1 MLRWSVLSAAVVAV
15 ALVPACSRTASLGP
29 GAENVSGVP
38 RGQIDE
44 AASTQAMPGTIT
56 VALVGDVMLGRLVGE
71 TIAREG
77 FAYPWGNVLP
87 SLQEPDLFLVNL
99 ETTLTAHTVPEDP
112 AKIFHFR
119 AAPEVAATLTA
130 GRVDFASVANNHIR
144 DFGIE
149 GMNETLSVLDAA
161 GIAHAGA
168 GPDLASAA
176 RHALLTAGGLRVAVV
191 AYADYPPEWAATPDS
206 SGTNHTLVS
215 TDPEHFA
222 RVEDSLAEARREAD
236 LVIFS
241 IHWGPNMRAR
251 PPKAFRQFARRV
263 VESGADVF
271 WGHSAHVVQG
281 VEVYKGKLILYDTGD
296 FVDDYMVDE
305 RLRNDL
311 SALFLVRATP
321 PVIDRL
327 DLLPVRIENKQVNL
341 AEGADRKWIVRQ
353 LTELSEEMGTEVS
366 EAQHGLSIQ
375 VPRP

>member
-29 GAENVSGVP
+29 GAENVSGAP
-38 RGQIDE
+38 RGQIDG

-161 GIAHAGA
+161 GIAYAGA
-168 GPDLASAA
+168 GSNLPSAA
-176 RHALLTAGGLRVAVV
+176 RHAVLSAGGLRVAVV

-215 TDPEHFA
+215 IDPEHFA
-222 RVEDSLAEARREAD
+222 RVADSLAEARREAD

-251 PPKAFRQFARRV
+251 SPEAFRQFARRV

-327 DLLPVRIENKQVNL
+327 DLLPVQIGNMQVNL

-353 LTELSEEMGTEVS
+353 LTELSEELGTEVT
-366 EAQHGLSIQ
+366 EEPHGLSIQ
-375 VPRP
+375 VPRQ